1 MEPRRPPNI
10 ISPHRI
16 AGYAME
22 AGFSGQ
28 DAVTAVAIALKESG
42 GDANALN
49 QVPPDLSY
57 GLWQINMYGL
67 LAGDRRIRWNLASN
81 EDLYLPHHNAR
92 AARSLFLARGNKFDD
107 WSVYKN
113 GSYRLVLPL
122 AEAAVKQP
130 QMPGVVTPKPGDGT
144 VIELNPLEQFGQYIM
159 NALKQPA
166 LRIAMFLGGG
176 FLIIVAVAIYLR
188 STAGRAIA
196 KSVGVKR

>member
-16 AGYAME
+16 AGYAIE

-42 GDANALN
+42 GNANALN
-49 QVPPDLSY
+49 DKGLDLSY
-57 GLWQINMYGL
+57 GLWQINMLGTMG
-67 LAGDRRIRWNLASN
+67 ADRRIRWNLDSN
-81 EDLYLPHHNAR
+81 EALYLPHNNAR
-92 AARSLFLARGNKFDD
+92 AARALFVARGNFED

-130 QMPGVVTPKPGDGT
+130 QMPGVVTPQPGDGT
-144 VIELNPLEQFGQYIM
+144 VIELNPLEQFVNFVM
-159 NALKQPA
+159 ESLKKPA
-166 LRIAMFLGGG
+166 LRTAMFLGGG
-176 FLIIVAVAIYLR
+176 FLIIMAVTLYVR
-188 STAGRAIA
+188 TTAGRALT
-196 KSVGVKR
+196 KTVKGVTK